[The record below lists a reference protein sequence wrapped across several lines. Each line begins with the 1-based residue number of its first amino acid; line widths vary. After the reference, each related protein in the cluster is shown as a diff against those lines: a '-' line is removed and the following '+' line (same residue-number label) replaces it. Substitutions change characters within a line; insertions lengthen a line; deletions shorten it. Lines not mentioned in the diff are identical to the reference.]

1 MFIIDTRFRNTCI
14 RQRNK
19 ANGADWALMDFDGK
33 DITSSLRLTLK
44 HELGIDTNTLF
55 DEIVELATAYGEG
68 K

>member
-33 DITSSLRLTLK
+33 DVTSSLRLTLK

-55 DEIVELATAYGEG
+55 DEIVEQATAYGEC